1 MPQFDVASFA
11 PQLFWLAFV
20 FGTLY
25 LLVSKFIAPKAESIL
40 TARNRFLTEN
50 LSSAEDYNQ
59 KAAGLR
65 EEIEAKLQEVNH
77 QTEQMRKEA
86 TMELDSH
93 YERHKHELSLEL
105 KSKTDKMLLE
115 IDEMIN
121 TFHNR
126 EIGPCLDLAS
136 FIIEKITNKPADM
149 ELLDKIH
156 KKAH

>member
-1 MPQFDVASFA
+1 MPQFDVASFG
-11 PQLFWLAFV
+11 PQLFWLVFV

-59 KAAGLR
+59 KAAMLR
-65 EEIEAKLQEVNH
+65 DEIEAKLQEVNH
-77 QTEQMRKEA
+77 VTEEMHIKT

-105 KSKTDKMLLE
+105 QSKTEKALLE
-115 IDEMIN
+115 IDEMIS

-126 EIGPCLDLAS
+126 EIGPCLNLAS
-136 FIIEKITNKPADM
+136 FIIEKITNKPVDSA
-149 ELLDKIH
+149 LLDKIH
-156 KKAH
+156 KKA